1 MMTVPAGSA
10 GGKRA
15 RRTTSEV
22 ETDSEIEQLI
32 RIPASQRSQS
42 QRDLVYSYVSTVSL
56 GRECGQELRTVC
68 WTVLLVVVEE
78 MLYIS
83 RSKALLNMKHLKF
96 FGNALQKYK
105 LG

>member
-1 MMTVPAGSA
+1 MCSRCTQTPLNAHSVRILILIFSLFVLMMTVPAGSA

-56 GRECGQELRTVC
+56 GRECGQEL
-68 WTVLLVVVEE
+68 
-78 MLYIS
+78 
-83 RSKALLNMKHLKF
+83 
-96 FGNALQKYK
+96 
-105 LG
+105 